1 MKDVLILMAVLAALA
16 GCKGGHD
23 GESEPELPVV
33 QVSVEEIR
41 EEHVGSQIEVVGTV
55 RAVEHASIASRVSGQ
70 IVELPVVLGS
80 RVQQGDLLV
89 RISAAELTAQAL
101 QTQAQLEQARR
112 NLEREQ
118 RLQQQEASTTETVKS
133 LQDLAKIAEAAH
145 KEVTSILGYT
155 TITAPF
161 TGIIT
166 RKIANVG
173 DLASPGMVL
182 LELENENLLQVV
194 AQVPEGLIIK
204 VRQGDILPVFIPV
217 AGLRLNGVVAEIAPV
232 ADPASRTTPVK
243 INITADAALRPGQ
256 FARVILNGSEEQA
269 LAVSEQAVRSF
280 GQMEQVFLVTDEGA
294 ARIARLR
301 LVRTGARYNGQ
312 VEILAGLALGD
323 LVVVRS
329 ASRLQ
334 DGQPV
339 AVTAAALEEERPRG
353 ADGPVPTTPGMENR
367 RPQATDGPV
376 PTTPGMENRRP

>member
-1 MKDVLILMAVLAALA
+1 MKDLLLLMAVLAVLA

-23 GESEPELPVV
+23 DVSRPELPVA

-41 EEHVGSQIEVVGTV
+41 EDNVGSQIEVVGTV

-101 QTQAQLEQARR
+101 QTRAQLEQARR

-145 KEVTSILGYT
+145 KEVTSILAYT

-204 VRQGDILPVFIPV
+204 VRKGDILPVVIPA
-217 AGLRLNGVVAEIAPV
+217 AGLKLNGVVAEVAPV
-232 ADPASRTTPVK
+232 ADPSSRTTLVK
-243 INITADAALRPGQ
+243 INITADADLRPGQ
-256 FARVILNGSEEQA
+256 FARVLLDGPEEQA
-269 LAVSEQAVRSF
+269 LVISAQAVRSF

-312 VEILAGLALGD
+312 VEILAGLEPGD
-323 LVVVRS
+323 LVVVRP

-339 AVTAAALEEERPRG
+339 AVMPAAAREEEQPQA
-353 ADGPVPTTPGMENR
+353 ADSPLPTIPETEQR
-367 RPQATDGPV
+367 RP
-376 PTTPGMENRRP
+376 